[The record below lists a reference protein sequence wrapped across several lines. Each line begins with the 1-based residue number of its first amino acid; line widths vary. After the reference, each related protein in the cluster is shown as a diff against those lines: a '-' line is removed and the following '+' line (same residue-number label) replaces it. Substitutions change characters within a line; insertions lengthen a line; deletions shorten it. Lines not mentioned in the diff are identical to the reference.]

1 MLLRLQLL
9 MLPATQPTLGVCP
22 CVSFRVN
29 ASVCA
34 PQFVTDWGSS
44 SSGEESPD
52 SIDAPPDYYPA
63 AQQERE
69 HKLQS
74 VV

>member
-1 MLLRLQLL
+1 

-22 CVSFRVN
+22 GVSIWVN
-29 ASVCA
+29 ASARA
-34 PQFVTDWGSS
+34 PQSVTDWGSS

-52 SIDAPPDYYPA
+52 STEAPLDYYPA

-69 HKLQS
+69 HTLHS